1 MASELSSADL
11 ALLIRA
17 AQAAGLNP
25 AKLKAANPW
34 SFQTGTAVALQA
46 AVAELDPATAERLQ
60 TEAGVDLSLGAAAA
74 LEGVGDWTPELEAE
88 VQTRRPE
95 TYQRLQAEALEAAAE
110 QAFSGWNQREAE
122 ALELARQYGYNSAR
136 LLQLGHSLAA
146 RKAAQHLEEQQRQQ
160 EQAMRDST
168 SWARGLG

>member
-1 MASELSSADL
+1 M
-11 ALLIRA
+11 
-17 AQAAGLNP
+17 
-25 AKLKAANPW
+25 
-34 SFQTGTAVALQA
+34 
-46 AVAELDPATAERLQ
+46 
-60 TEAGVDLSLGAAAA
+60 DLSLGAAAA

-110 QAFSGWNQREAE
+110 QAFSGWHQQEAE
-122 ALELARQYGYNSAR
+122 ALELARQFNYNAPALLAR
-136 LLQLGHSLAA
+136 GHSLAA
-146 RKAAQHLEEQQRQQ
+146 RKAAQHLEQQQRQQ